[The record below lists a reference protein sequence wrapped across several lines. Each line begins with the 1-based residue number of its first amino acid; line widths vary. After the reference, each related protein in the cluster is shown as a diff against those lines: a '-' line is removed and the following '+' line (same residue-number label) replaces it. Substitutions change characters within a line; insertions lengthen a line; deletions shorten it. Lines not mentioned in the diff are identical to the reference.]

1 MLFAAAATPLQASAA
16 SHSKQSE
23 RNFTLRIKR
32 MVCLSVA
39 MLGVTASTAVASASA
54 TTLNEAGSS
63 LVYPLVARWS
73 LAYHNVSISTA
84 PGGSGVGQ
92 KDIIEN
98 AVDIGGSDAPM
109 SASNYAADTHNPIE
123 IPWALT
129 ATGVGYNV
137 PGVKTGL
144 RLTPA
149 VIAGIYTGK
158 ITRWGAAP
166 IVRLNKRYTK
176 ALRRAGKITPVFRSD
191 GSGDSFAFQNFM
203 YHAAPKIWTTVPTTQ
218 FPTTVGVGENGNA
231 GVAGEVHQNKG
242 TIGYISAYYLL
253 DLHITTA
260 AVQNA
265 AGNFEF
271 PDPKNIADASLSN
284 SKIPP
289 QGTDF
294 TNANGVPIQWAPKK
308 YKIAYP
314 IATYTYALVN
324 KGTQP
329 YGGLSFPQLQA
340 FLSWAITSGQ
350 KLGGPLDFVPLPKS
364 IVNADRALINSL

>member
-1 MLFAAAATPLQASAA
+1 MG
-16 SHSKQSE
+16 
-23 RNFTLRIKR
+23 
-32 MVCLSVA
+32 VA
-39 MLGVTASTAVASASA
+39 MFGLTASTAVASASA
-54 TTLNEAGSS
+54 ATLNEAGSS

-73 LAYHNVSISTA
+73 QAYHSVTISTA

-109 SASNYAADTHNPIE
+109 SASNYSADPYNAVE

-137 PGVKTGL
+137 PGVGSGL

-149 VIAGIYTGK
+149 VIAEIFTG
-158 ITRWGAAP
+158 RLRSWSAAP
-166 IVRLNKRYTK
+166 IVRLNQHYAR
-176 ALRRAGKITPVFRSD
+176 ALRRAGRITPVFRSD

-218 FPTTVGVGENGNA
+218 FPTTVGIGENGNA
-231 GVAGEVHQNKG
+231 GVAGEVHENKG

-284 SKIPP
+284 SRIPA
-289 QGTDF
+289 QGSAF
-294 TNANGVPIQWAPKK
+294 TAANGVPIQWAPKR

-314 IATYTYALVN
+314 IATYTYAIVN

-329 YGGLSFPQLQA
+329 HGGLSFSQLQA

-350 KLGGPLDFVPLPKS
+350 RLGGPLDFVPLPKS
-364 IVNADRALINSL
+364 IVNADQALINSL